1 MKLSSKILY
10 IFFISYLLLS
20 IIICGILINS
30 IFNSTDDGDKRC
42 ITLSTP
48 ALIMSK
54 VALILYMIKIA
65 IMGYLIIYLKIKIT
79 D

>member
-1 MKLSSKILY
+1 MGLSTKILY
-10 IFFISYLLLS
+10 IFFICYLLLS
-20 IIICGILINS
+20 IVICGILINA

-42 ITLSTP
+42 ITLSST

-54 VALILYMIKIA
+54 AALILYMIKIA

-79 D
+79 E